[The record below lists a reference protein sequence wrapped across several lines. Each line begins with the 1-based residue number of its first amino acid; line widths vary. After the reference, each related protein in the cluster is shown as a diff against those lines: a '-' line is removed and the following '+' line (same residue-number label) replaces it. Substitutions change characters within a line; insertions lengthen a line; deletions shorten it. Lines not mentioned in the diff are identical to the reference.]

1 MRKLYRLY
9 LKFESGLLVVILTA
23 TILIAVMQIFLRNV
37 MHSGI
42 ADADTLVR
50 IMVLWLGLVGAMIA
64 SRERRHIKIDILTR
78 RMTPQWSQITSYL
91 TNCVASVVCAVIA
104 WYSFQFVLFEYEDGL
119 TAFAN
124 VPVWLAESI
133 IPFAFTVMALR
144 YAAYIFIDKPGQ
156 PHQ

>member
-1 MRKLYRLY
+1 
-9 LKFESGLLVVILTA
+9 
-23 TILIAVMQIFLRNV
+23 

-64 SRERRHIKIDILTR
+64 SREHRHIKIDILTR
-78 RMTPQWSQITSYL
+78 RMSPKWGQITSYI
-91 TNCVASVVCAVIA
+91 TNAIASIVCATIA
-104 WYSFQFVLFEYEDGL
+104 WYSLQFVLFEYEDGL

-124 VPVWLAESI
+124 VPAWVAESI

-144 YAAYIFIDKPGQ
+144 YAVYIFIDKPGKS
-156 PHQ
+156 HK

>member
-1 MRKLYRLY
+1 
-9 LKFESGLLVVILTA
+9 
-23 TILIAVMQIFLRNV
+23 

-64 SRERRHIKIDILTR
+64 SREHRHIKIDILTR
-78 RMTPQWSQITSYL
+78 RMSPKWGQITSYI
-91 TNCVASVVCAVIA
+91 TNAIASIVCATIA
-104 WYSFQFVLFEYEDGL
+104 WYSLQFVLFEYEDGL

-124 VPVWLAESI
+124 VPAWVAESI

-144 YAAYIFIDKPGQ
+144 YAVYIFIDKPGKS
-156 PHQ
+156 HQ